1 MISIS
6 PSALIS
12 PTMAATLL
20 VPISRPTILFRS
32 LSDAITISSYTFPTP
47 PVGAISRSRT
57 RSRTRGQ
64 QRSGGSRSGDRSYVG
79 PLDGDAVGVAGVDV
93 DDLFPALRQL

>member
-6 PSALIS
+6 PSAFTS

-20 VPISRPTILFRS
+20 VPMSRPTILFRS

-47 PVGAISRSRT
+47 TVGAISRSRS
-57 RSRTRGQ
+57 RSRIRGQ
-64 QRSGGSRSGDRSYVG
+64 QRSGDSRSGDRSYVS
-79 PLDGDAVGVAGVDV
+79 PLDGDAVGVAGVNV
-93 DDLFPALRQL
+93 DDLFLALGQL